1 LPPVGVLGKENFI
14 IYDIM
19 GLVRTYKNMVQLLKS
34 SQKGSGGKED
44 DLKLID
50 VLVLEDEDVILDVPD
65 FAEMTVWIHS
75 HILW

>member
-1 LPPVGVLGKENFI
+1 
-14 IYDIM
+14 M